1 MSNAWRTLEENE
13 LMQWPTLQNSNLQNM
28 GWELNQ
34 WDAYLVVLATGG
46 LSGLGEPVVPVL
58 VVDAV
63 AGLEAGA
70 RVKDV

>member
-1 MSNAWRTLEENE
+1 
-13 LMQWPTLQNSNLQNM
+13 MQWPTLQNSNLQNM

-46 LSGLGEPVVPVL
+46 LSGLGEPVVLVL